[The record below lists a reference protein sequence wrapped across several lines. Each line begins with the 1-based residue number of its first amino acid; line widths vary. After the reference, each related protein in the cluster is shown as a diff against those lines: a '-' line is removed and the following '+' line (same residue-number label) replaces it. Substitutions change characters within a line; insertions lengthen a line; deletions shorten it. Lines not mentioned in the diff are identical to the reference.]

1 MSSVQQ
7 EDPQEMKKAAEEAV
21 ENSESSLSDPDV
33 DFNDDGNDNSF
44 LTCKSGFKDDGKSGS
59 EV

>member
-44 LTCKSGFKDDGKSGS
+44 LTYKSGFKDDGKSGS